1 MTTQTIGI
9 LGLGAIG
16 TLMAA
21 HWQGQPLYALTRDR
35 QKRCCQIEDNGQIS
49 RFTLPPWQGQKLHWL
64 VITTKAAATIT
75 ALQHWQSWLDRVDNL
90 LLLQNGMGQ
99 HEQLAAWL
107 DQQALPASPH
117 IWAGI
122 STEGAWRRDNGSV
135 VRAGRGEVLIGP
147 MPHHHHTAD
156 PANGDTNAALTAT
169 APPQTRIVDDIRLRQ
184 RQKLAINAVINP
196 LTAKLRCC
204 NGELIHNPDY
214 QPLFLQLC
222 QEISHLYQ
230 QLNWPLG
237 FDLTERATAVA
248 IATAANRSSTLQDHL
263 AGRPDELDWISG
275 YLLRAAHSAG
285 LALPLSQQLL
295 DNARSASSNI
305 RQGNSG

>member
-1 MTTQTIGI
+1 MTTRTIGI

-21 HWQGQPLYALTRDR
+21 HWQGQQLYALSRNR
-35 QKRCCQIEDNGQIS
+35 QEQRCQIEDNGQMS

-64 VITTKAAATIT
+64 VITTKAAATIN
-75 ALQHWQSWLDRVDNL
+75 ALQPWQLWLDRVDNL

-99 HEQLAAWL
+99 HEQLAEWL
-107 DQQALPASPH
+107 NQQTLPASPH

-147 MPHHHHTAD
+147 MPHLPHSTHPAD
-156 PANGDTNAALTAT
+156 GDTNTALTAT
-169 APPQTRIVDDIRLRQ
+169 APPQTRIVDDIRLHQ

-204 NGELIHNPDY
+204 NGELVSNPDY

-237 FDLTERATAVA
+237 FDLTERATTVA

-275 YLLRAAHSAG
+275 YLLRAAHNAG
-285 LALPLSQQLL
+285 LVLPLSQQLL
-295 DNARSASSNI
+295 DHARSASSNI